1 MNNMPKTSNWW
12 YLLPIFFGIVGG
24 LIMFFALRK
33 EDNETAKTG
42 IVLSVIITGV
52 ALIITVLFILRLPA
66 IIPHV

>member
-1 MNNMPKTSNWW
+1 
-12 YLLPIFFGIVGG
+12 
-24 LIMFFALRK
+24 MFFALRK